1 MLVNIAHAAMYLYL
15 KKVLGAGEE
24 GRCSHS
30 MEMGNREGP
39 PLNCIHTDNKRF
51 KNVLLYSIDE
61 YKSFIYTINA
71 GTYERIVQT
80 YQPQI

>member
-1 MLVNIAHAAMYLYL
+1 MLVNIAHAVMYLYL

-39 PLNCIHTDNKRF
+39 PLDCIQCTYI
-51 KNVLLYSIDE
+51 LTTSYSKTF
-61 YKSFIYTINA
+61 YFTLSMNTNPSSSTQSMHVHLK
-71 GTYERIVQT
+71 V
-80 YQPQI
+80 